1 MDADEID
8 PFLDEIIEQKVKENN
23 EQEVVDLLASEP
35 TLSKGSKR
43 VLMYLKNLDGEAEM
57 DDLRLVL
64 KAAPIMDEGR
74 LDSILEELEEADKV
88 EKTDDKVE
96 LV

>member
-1 MDADEID
+1 
-8 PFLDEIIEQKVKENN
+8 
-23 EQEVVDLLASEP
+23 
-35 TLSKGSKR
+35 
-43 VLMYLKNLDGEAEM
+43 LKNLDGEAEM